1 MDWRPTLNDREG
13 PLYRRI
19 VDALTADVAS
29 GRLRRGQQL
38 PTHRALAKALG
49 VDLTTVTRAYTEAR
63 RCGLTEARTGQGTFV
78 AESMSHHAA
87 GQRPELDLSMNLP
100 PQPLEA
106 DLEGRL
112 TRGIAAIQ
120 RDVGFSAH
128 LNYRDP
134 GGSGAERD
142 IAAAWLRSRIA
153 AASGDRVVI
162 CPGTQNA
169 LFNLLIALT
178 APGDVVLTEAL
189 TYPGMKAAAAC
200 RGVRL
205 VGVPID
211 EHGILPDALD
221 SACRKH
227 SPKAVYLIPTIH
239 NPTTATMP
247 RSRREQVA
255 EILRTRDVLLLEDD
269 AYGMLEPKAVPLA
282 TLIPERTYLAA
293 TFSKCI
299 APGLRVSFLL
309 TPDRNSA
316 SVLAT
321 ALRATVHMPAFL
333 MVALVTRWLQDG
345 SADAIIAAI
354 RDEATAR
361 QKLAAQVLA
370 RHAFSRH
377 PNGHHIWIPLPPKLE
392 QDGIRVLRSKARTR
406 RGDGRSVQCR
416 RPAITRD
423 PRFARRGKQ
432 PRRTGP
438 RLGDPGRGV
447 AVAGG
452 RDPRGLSVAR
462 SARRGCCT
470 LGVFPSPLWG
480 GVRGGG
486 SNWRTHRAQQ
496 QRPPS
501 PALPHKGGREQTEVC
516 RTN

>member
-38 PTHRALAKALG
+38 PTHRALARALG

-87 GQRPELDLSMNLP
+87 GRRPELDLSMNLP

-153 AASGDRVVI
+153 EAGGDRVVI

-247 RSRREQVA
+247 QSRREQVA

-309 TPDRNSA
+309 TPDRDSA
-316 SVLAT
+316 SALAA

-354 RDEATAR
+354 RDEAIAR

-377 PNGHHIWIPLPPKLE
+377 PNGHHIWIPLPPSWSRTEFASYVQRQGLGVVTAE
-392 QDGIRVLRSKARTR
+392 AFSVADPQPHAIRVSLGAASSRAELVRGLEILAAALRSPAAVTR
-406 RGDGRSVQCR
+406 V
-416 RPAITRD
+416 
-423 PRFARRGKQ
+423 
-432 PRRTGP
+432 
-438 RLGDPGRGV
+438 V
-447 AVAGG
+447 
-452 RDPRGLSVAR
+452 
-462 SARRGCCT
+462 
-470 LGVFPSPLWG
+470 
-480 GVRGGG
+480 
-486 SNWRTHRAQQ
+486 
-496 QRPPS
+496 
-501 PALPHKGGREQTEVC
+501 
-516 RTN
+516 